1 MLRSDSRFRCGTIAG
16 GLFWREPSACESSHL
31 NDPVAMPF
39 QHSRDCLF
47 APNRLCAFS
56 IRFSCDGRSEL
67 PGRGCRE
74 GFWPGTALTN
84 GGGLKKL
91 GVRGA
96 HPGSIGFSAEKPGR
110 TTASRRH
117 LHFKYARHRRDRPNW
132 PFPLPPLLPHRRFLF
147 LFFQWRGSYLGSSL
161 VPLRD
166 HGTGSQRNLNNVCSA
181 DFLAISA

>member
-96 HPGSIGFSAEKPGR
+96 HPGSAF
-110 TTASRRH
+110 RR
-117 LHFKYARHRRDRPNW
+117 RNREEPPRRAAICILNTLDIVATDQID
-132 PFPLPPLLPHRRFLF
+132 RFLF
-147 LFFQWRGSYLGSSL
+147 PLSSPIDDSYSSSSSGAAL
-161 VPLRD
+161 ISVLRL
-166 HGTGSQRNLNNVCSA
+166 SL
-181 DFLAISA
+181 